1 MAYVSQELK
10 AKLAPT
16 IKAVLKKY
24 NMKGTL
30 SVNHHSTLVLTIKSG
45 VLDFGQD
52 AHRGHIDVNVYWL
65 DDHYTG
71 KAKDFLKEVY
81 EAMKGPDFFDHSDI
95 QSDYFHRSHYIDI
108 NVGRWDKPYVMEA

>member
-1 MAYVSQELK
+1 MAYVSQEMK
-10 AKLAPT
+10 AQLAPT

-30 SVNHHSTLVLTIKSG
+30 SVHHHSTLVLNIKSG

-52 AHRGHIDVNVYWL
+52 EHRGHINVNEYWI
-65 DDHYTG
+65 DQHYTG
-71 KAKDFLKEVY
+71 TAKDFLNEIY
-81 EAMKGPDFFDHSDI
+81 AAMKGPDFFDHSDA
-95 QSDYFHRSHYIDI
+95 QTDYFHRSHYIEI